1 MDGFGIKPQG
11 SYYDPAD
18 AKTRGFVSDVAR
30 NAEAAREDEQLRKVC
45 QDFESMFLYLMM
57 KEMRKTVP
65 ETKLFHGGRAEE
77 IFRDMMDEE
86 LSKDMAK
93 GSSGGLGIG
102 SMLYQQLKRP
112 VSGM

>member
-1 MDGFGIKPQG
+1 MDGYGIKPQG
-11 SYYDPAD
+11 ASYDPGD
-18 AKTRGFVSDVAR
+18 AKTAGFVSDITR
-30 NAEAAREDEQLRKVC
+30 NAESAREDGQLKKVC
-45 QDFESMFLYLMM
+45 QDFESIFIYLMM
-57 KEMRKTVP
+57 KEMRKTVT

-93 GSSGGLGIG
+93 APAGGVGIG
-102 SMLYQQLKRP
+102 AMLYQQLKRP